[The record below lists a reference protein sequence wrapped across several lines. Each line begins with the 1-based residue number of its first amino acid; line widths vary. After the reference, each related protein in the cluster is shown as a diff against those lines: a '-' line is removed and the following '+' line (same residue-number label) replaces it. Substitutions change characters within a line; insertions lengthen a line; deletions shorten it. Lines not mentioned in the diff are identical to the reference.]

1 MMPNAKIVFSDS
13 GKSSASIQQ
22 EIVDIIYD
30 TEYELNIAMYRFLNE
45 DILNAIEE
53 KVEEGITFNMI
64 LDTTVKDT
72 DEYAEYFFNQMV
84 EPLKNLQMKYPKRV
98 KIKFMPNDTV
108 MHHKLLISDRRI
120 LVTGSY
126 NMTRSAEDKNLENI
140 FIYESEE
147 DNDIIAKALRAF
159 FGMLGVEYTPKPLEI
174 NKISVRKGIYLNNV
188 FTSIENIYDDDIFI
202 IRGMSLS
209 FWVHGEGIFCTKV
222 TNRYGRKLIVH
233 DHFLYDTDTDDE
245 LNLTVIG
252 IDGTSKDFKYI
263 VKLMPWKLP
272 YSEEFKNYMDE
283 RFKLLTQKLKY
294 SGLI

>member
-1 MMPNAKIVFSDS
+1 MKPLSKIFFSGNASDRI
-13 GKSSASIQQ
+13 SI
-22 EIVDIIYD
+22 EKRIIGIIRR
-30 TEYELNIAMYRFLNE
+30 TKYELNMAMYRFSNE
-45 DILNAIEE
+45 NILRVIEE
-53 KVEEGITFNMI
+53 KVKEGIKFNMV
-64 LDTTVKDT
+64 LDTTVNDS
-72 DEYAEYFFNQMV
+72 DEYANYFMERIA
-84 EPLKNLQMKYPKRV
+84 EPLKNMQSQYPHNVR
-98 KIKFMPNDTV
+98 IKFMPVDVV

-174 NKISVRKGIYLNNV
+174 NKISVRKGIYLNNI
-188 FTSIENIYDDDIFI
+188 FRSIENIYDDDIFI

-222 TNRYGRKLIVH
+222 TNRYGRRLIVH

-245 LNLTVIG
+245 IFISVIG
-252 IDGTSKDFKYI
+252 VDGTSKDFKYI